1 MCWPHGGPCRGSAHE
16 ADEHSVLPGLE
27 WARFPPPVPRGYS
40 RDDIPTWRWRMS
52 SNGGMNE
59 EDARRFHGQ
68 FMLGTISWVAV
79 AVVAHFLAWSWRPWF

>member
-1 MCWPHGGPCRGSAHE
+1 
-16 ADEHSVLPGLE
+16 
-27 WARFPPPVPRGYS
+27 
-40 RDDIPTWRWRMS
+40 MS

-68 FMLGTISWVAV
+68 FMLGTLSWFAV